1 MIRNIEKE
9 LYNLEEQYRNTNE
22 YDQPLKLFFYK
33 NLYKVIRKNIKKL
46 EKIELKQKLNSISLE
61 SIMIYFKANKDVNS
75 IFNEEELLNFL
86 EEYLEEIKYPNL
98 RRLQLELES
107 EESKAKT
114 TKNIYSFS
122 KIIYFYSAIVSY
134 LENEIIN
141 KYNDEK
147 EINDIDLNDL
157 YLWEIYDYYENT
169 IEDKSEFNIDNE
181 EQIRELLIEFL
192 ER

>member
-1 MIRNIEKE
+1 MIRILEKE
-9 LYNLEEQYRNTNE
+9 LYNLEEQYRNMNE
-22 YDQPLKLFFYK
+22 YDKPLKLFFYK

-61 SIMIYFKANKDVNS
+61 SIMIYFKANKDINS
-75 IFNEEELLNFL
+75 IFNEEELLDFL
-86 EEYLEEIKYPNL
+86 EEYLKEIKYPNL
-98 RRLQLELES
+98 RRLQLELEN
-107 EESKAKT
+107 EELKAKT

-134 LENEIIN
+134 LENEITN
-141 KYNDEK
+141 KYDDEK

>member
-61 SIMIYFKANKDVNS
+61 SIMIYFKANKDINS
-75 IFNEEELLNFL
+75 IFNEEELLDFL

-98 RRLQLELES
+98 RRLQLELEN
-107 EESKAKT
+107 EELKAKT

-134 LENEIIN
+134 LENEITN
-141 KYNDEK
+141 KYDDEK